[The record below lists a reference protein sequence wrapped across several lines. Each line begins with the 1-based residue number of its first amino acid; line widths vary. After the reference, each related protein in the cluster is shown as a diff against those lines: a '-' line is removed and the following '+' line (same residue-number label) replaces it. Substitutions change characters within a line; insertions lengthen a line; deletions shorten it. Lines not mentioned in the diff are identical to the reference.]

1 VTTWD
6 AAAVAV
12 DYRLRMEAAR
22 ARLTQALIVL
32 DATDP
37 GLPPPDVLIRDAL
50 DALDAPARP
59 ERRRR
64 AASTA
69 ARTAPDAAEAPCGCG
84 NAPKARSR
92 PTAARKNGMPVGM
105 FEALRKGRIAAA

>member
-1 VTTWD
+1 MTTWD

-50 DALDAPARP
+50 DALDAPRRKSTQK
-59 ERRRR
+59 RRRVI
-64 AASTA
+64 
-69 ARTAPDAAEAPCGCG
+69 PDEAPTPTACACGA
-84 NAPKARSR
+84 APKRQNPSRS
-92 PTAARKNGMPVGM
+92 NGHLPALM
-105 FEALRKGRIAAA
+105 FEAIRKGRIAAA

>member
-12 DYRLRMEAAR
+12 DYRLRIEAAR

-69 ARTAPDAAEAPCGCG
+69 ARTAPDAPTDTPCGCSG
-84 NAPKARSR
+84 KAPRSR
-92 PTAARKNGMPVGM
+92 PAARKNGMPVGM